1 MSNKY
6 CEQMFLQQIL
16 DDINTS
22 FEPITQEL
30 QNNLNV
36 LEDFLEQKNTIIK
49 KLTIED
55 VQNIS

>member
-6 CEQMFLQQIL
+6 CEQIFLQQII

-22 FEPITQEL
+22 FEPLTQEL

-36 LEDFLEQKNTIIK
+36 LEDFLGQKNTIIK
-49 KLTIED
+49 KLTVED